1 MADSASPTLSAS
13 PPASPCPGSP
23 FRATD
28 EGLSADSVARE
39 VAHTLRL
46 LPETHQQAMLDAS
59 RFLREHAAT
68 LAVSGPRSSALFPME
83 EARSPSIEAEAA
95 ELDALNAPHGRQAV
109 PSDDLA
115 PAASSAAAARLEA
128 AAEAHL
134 ETVQDSLCY
143 LLTGGAAIPS
153 PGEMLLRAAQCRRQ
167 VSPCASRLAPRA
179 HTPLRPTL
187 CAPSPLRP
195 ANLPPAPVALRPAPH
210 ALHPAPVA
218 LRLSP
223 RAPRPASCSSR
234 SHVSRPAPC
243 APHNA
248 TPLQA
253 AIDLFDAAA
262 DRRKAAHH
270 HELAARLEKKA
281 NARLLTRAMQHPA

>member
-1 MADSASPTLSAS
+1 
-13 PPASPCPGSP
+13 
-23 FRATD
+23 
-28 EGLSADSVARE
+28 
-39 VAHTLRL
+39 
-46 LPETHQQAMLDAS
+46 MLDAS

-167 VSPCASRLAPRA
+167 VSPCASRFAPRA
-179 HTPLRPTL
+179 HTSLRPTL
-187 CAPSPLRP
+187 CAPSPMRP
-195 ANLPPAPVALRPAPH
+195 ANLP
-210 ALHPAPVA
+210 
-218 LRLSP
+218 LRLST

-234 SHVSRPAPC
+234 SHDSRLAPC
-243 APHNA
+243 VPHNA
-248 TPLQA
+248 TPWQA